1 MHKAGETLA
10 EMTAHGKGTLVEYL
24 GIELLRAEPG
34 LVEGRMPVDRRHHQP
49 MGILHGGVSVVLAE
63 TLGSLGAN
71 WLVDRERY
79 FCVGQEVNANH
90 LRSVSEG
97 WVYACA
103 RVVHAGRRSQV
114 WEIRIEDEQHKLV
127 CISRL
132 TMAVLERP
140 DQG

>member
-1 MHKAGETLA
+1 MQAADNTIR

-71 WLVDRERY
+71 WLVDRDRY
-79 FCVGQEVNANH
+79 YCVGQEVNANH
-90 LRSVSEG
+90 LRAVSEG
-97 WVYACA
+97 WVYARA
-103 RVVHAGRRSQV
+103 SAVHAGRRSQV
-114 WEIRIEDEQHKLV
+114 WEIRISDEHDKLV

-140 DQG
+140 E